1 MRPIYL
7 VRLLAFGLLAAVA
20 LGGCSRDK
28 DRWLNKKYHELTAR
42 FNPLYNGQVAYDQA
56 IKELSDAHNDD
67 FTQLILLDD
76 WSAAALNSPPYQKA
90 KRAVEK
96 ANKTIRG
103 HSMVFKGKQA
113 NPSVFDAYLLMG
125 RAQFLMG
132 LDAPASEAFSIVAR
146 LSADPNQ
153 QVEAQ
158 LERVELLA
166 RQGNAAL
173 AEPILYEVERK
184 GVPKK
189 WDYRVHRIK
198 ARMAISG
205 QDWLGAAQEASS
217 ASASAPR
224 ADLKARYAF
233 LAAQLFEKASEPER
247 ARRMYEA
254 CLKAQPRD
262 YAMLLEAQLR
272 RSLNGGGVNP
282 KKLFQELHELLR
294 EPKNA
299 DFADRIYFSLGELAQ
314 QWDEDDRAYGYY
326 QQSFAA
332 GRSERPMVLGLAYA
346 RHGALALERQAYAR
360 AQIDFDSAALVLP
373 ATFMGR
379 EGFQKK
385 AKSLKALVDA
395 LSLAELGDSLV
406 RLSRRSDADL
416 ERQFEAYAANL
427 KKADD
432 AEAER
437 QRRLVQLAEL
447 RSASAELDAAAP
459 AAGGAAGGG
468 WAVYAPALRAKGA
481 AAFRQKFGERPN
493 VDNWRLRSR
502 SSEWMQQAASGDK
515 ASKSGS
521 KDGTSDGDSDGTFGG
536 SADGKAG
543 ASDGASDGNSGMLD
557 PEGPESRYLASY
569 YLKRIPRKAREL
581 DSVKQSACVAWS
593 EVAAAYRDGMQDPPK
608 AVSAYRSALRGCPDH
623 PEAARWW
630 YALYRLHLGLKE
642 NLQADEAKKE
652 LLERFPDSE
661 AAEIL
666 RRGNVPRAAEAVPEA
681 SAAFYA
687 LRHAVSQRRWRDAL
701 RASEGVSWPESERA
715 AAALLRA
722 MALGGLDGRAAYADA
737 LRKVVADFPSSPQAA
752 AAQTYLAELSA
763 VPAQEPPVNAEN
775 LKLFVAAP
783 AAPHQMLLLIPTGFD
798 ANAIR
803 NTMARIHSVEF
814 ADKPLGLRPLPW
826 NDNFELIVVDGF
838 KSAAEALAYRDKI
851 RRNPDLSKT
860 LPMDR
865 CVFWP
870 ITVPNFS
877 HLYRTKDEAAYRT
890 FVQRNYGTL

>member
-7 VRLLAFGLLAAVA
+7 VRLLALGLLAAVA
-20 LGGCSRDK
+20 LGGCSRDR
-28 DRWLNKKYHELTAR
+28 DRWINKKYHLLTAR

-56 IKELSDAHNDD
+56 IKELSEAHKDD

-113 NPSVFDAYLLMG
+113 NPAVFDAYLLMG

-184 GVPKK
+184 GLPKK

-198 ARMAISG
+198 ARMAIAG

-217 ASASAPR
+217 ASALAPR

-314 QWDEDDRAYGYY
+314 QWDEEDRAYGYY

-346 RHGALALERQAYAR
+346 RHGAMALERQAYAR
-360 AQIDFDSAALVLP
+360 AQVDFDSAALVLP

-385 AKSLKALVDA
+385 AKSLKALVEA

-406 RLSRRSDADL
+406 RLSLRSDADL
-416 ERQFEAYAANL
+416 ERQFEVYIANL

-481 AAFRQKFGERPN
+481 ATFRQKFGERPN

-502 SSEWMQQAASGDK
+502 SSEWMQQTASANK
-515 ASKSGS
+515 ASKPDSSEGS
-521 KDGTSDGDSDGTFGG
+521 PDGSPDS
-536 SADGKAG
+536 SAEGK
-543 ASDGASDGNSGMLD
+543 SGMLES
-557 PEGPESRYLASY
+557 EGPESRYRVSY
-569 YLKRIPRKAREL
+569 YLDQIPRKAHEL

-593 EVAAAYRDGMQDPPK
+593 EVAAAYRDGMQEPSK
-608 AVSAYRSALRGCPDH
+608 AVAAYRSAVRGCPDH

-630 YALYRLHLGLKE
+630 YALYRLHLSLKE
-642 NLQADEAKKE
+642 NLQADETQKE

-661 AAEIL
+661 AAAIL
-666 RRGNVPRAAEAVPEA
+666 GRGNGPRAAEVIPVA
-681 SAAFYA
+681 SAAFLA
-687 LRHAVSQRRWRDAL
+687 LRDAVSQRRWRDAL
-701 RASEGVSWPESERA
+701 RAGEAISWPDSERA

-722 MALGGLDGRAAYADA
+722 MALGGLEGRAAYADA

-752 AAQTYLAELSA
+752 AAQTYLAELAA

-775 LKLFVAAP
+775 LKLFIAAP

-803 NTMARIHSVEF
+803 NTLARIHSVNF

-826 NDNFELIVVDGF
+826 NDNFELIIVDGF
-838 KSAAEALAYRDKI
+838 KSAAEALAYRDQI

-860 LPMDR
+860 LPMER
-865 CVFWP
+865 TAFWP

>member
-56 IKELSDAHNDD
+56 IKELSEAHKDD

-113 NPSVFDAYLLMG
+113 NPAVFDAYLLMG

-173 AEPILYEVERK
+173 AEPILFEVERK

-198 ARMAISG
+198 ARMAIAG

-233 LAAQLFEKASEPER
+233 LAAQLFEKASEPDR

-314 QWDEDDRAYGYY
+314 QWDEEDRAYGYY

-346 RHGALALERQAYAR
+346 RHGAMALERQAYAR
-360 AQIDFDSAALVLP
+360 AQVDFDSAALVLP
-373 ATFMGR
+373 ATYVGR

-395 LSLAELGDSLV
+395 LTLAELGDSLV
-406 RLSRRSDADL
+406 RLSLRSDADL
-416 ERQFEAYAANL
+416 ERQFEAYAASL
-427 KKADD
+427 KKADE

-437 QRRLVQLAEL
+437 KRRLAQLAEL

-502 SSEWMQQAASGDK
+502 SSEWMQQATSGDK

-521 KDGTSDGDSDGTFGG
+521 KDG
-536 SADGKAG
+536 SADGTSDD
-543 ASDGASDGNSGMLD
+543 ASDGASDSGMLES
-557 PEGPESRYLASY
+557 EGPESRYRASY
-569 YLKRIPRKAREL
+569 YLAQIPREAREL

-593 EVAAAYRDGMQDPPK
+593 DVAAAYRDGMQDPSK

-642 NLQADEAKKE
+642 SLQADEAKKV

-661 AAEIL
+661 AAAIL
-666 RRGNVPRAAEAVPEA
+666 RRGSAPRQAESVPAA
-681 SAAFYA
+681 SAAFLA
-687 LRHAVSQRRWRDAL
+687 LRDAVTQRRWRDAL
-701 RASEGVSWPESERA
+701 RASEGVTWPESERA

-722 MALGGLDGRAAYADA
+722 MALGGLEGRAAYADA

-803 NTMARIHSVEF
+803 NTLARIHSVDF

-826 NDNFELIVVDGF
+826 NDNFELIIVDGF
-838 KSAAEALAYRDKI
+838 KSAAEALAYRDQI
-851 RRNPDLSKT
+851 RRNPELSKA
-860 LPMDR
+860 LPMER
-865 CVFWP
+865 SAFWP

>member
-7 VRLLAFGLLAAVA
+7 VRLLALGMLAAVA
-20 LGGCSRDK
+20 LGGCSRDR
-28 DRWLNKKYHELTAR
+28 DRWLNKKYHLLTAR

-56 IKELSDAHNDD
+56 IKELSEAHNDD

-76 WSAAALNSPPYQKA
+76 WSSATLNSPPYQKA

-113 NPSVFDAYLLMG
+113 NPAVFDAYLLMG

-146 LSADPNQ
+146 LSEDPNQ

-184 GVPKK
+184 DLPRK

-217 ASASAPR
+217 ASALAPR

-314 QWDEDDRAYGYY
+314 QWDEEDKAYGYY

-346 RHGALALERQAYAR
+346 RHGAMALERQAYAR
-360 AQIDFDSAALVLP
+360 AQVDFDSAALVLP

-385 AKSLKALVDA
+385 AKSLKALVEA

-406 RLSRRSDADL
+406 RLSLRSDADL
-416 ERQFEAYAANL
+416 ERQFEVYIANL

-502 SSEWMQQAASGDK
+502 SSEWMQQTASANK
-515 ASKSGS
+515 ASKPGS
-521 KDGTSDGDSDGTFGG
+521 KDGSPDSSPDSSTE
-536 SADGKAG
+536 GKTG
-543 ASDGASDGNSGMLD
+543 K
-557 PEGPESRYLASY
+557 PEFDGPESRYRVSY
-569 YLKRIPRKAREL
+569 YLDQIPRKAHEL

-608 AVSAYRSALRGCPDH
+608 AVLAYRSALRGCPDH

-630 YALYRLHLGLKE
+630 YALYRLHLSLKE
-642 NLQADEAKKE
+642 NLQADETQKE

-661 AAEIL
+661 AAAIL
-666 RRGNVPRAAEAVPEA
+666 RRGNGPRAAEVIPVA
-681 SAAFYA
+681 SAAFLA
-687 LRHAVSQRRWRDAL
+687 LRDAVSQRRWRDAL
-701 RASEGVSWPESERA
+701 RVSEGVSWPESERP

-722 MALGGLDGRAAYADA
+722 MALGGLEGRAVYADA
-737 LRKVVADFPSSPQAA
+737 LRKVVADFPTSPQAA

-763 VPAQEPPVNAEN
+763 IPAQEPPVNAEN
-775 LKLFVAAP
+775 FKLFIAAP

-803 NTMARIHSVEF
+803 NTLARIHSVNF

-826 NDNFELIVVDGF
+826 NENFELIIVDGF
-838 KSAAEALAYRDKI
+838 KSAAEALAYRDQI

-860 LPMDR
+860 LPMER
-865 CVFWP
+865 TAFWP

>member
-56 IKELSDAHNDD
+56 IKELSEAHKDD
-67 FTQLILLDD
+67 FSQLILLDD

-113 NPSVFDAYLLMG
+113 NPAVFDAYLLMG

-146 LSADPNQ
+146 LSEDPNQ

-173 AEPILYEVERK
+173 AEPILFEVERK

-198 ARMAISG
+198 ARMAIAG

-217 ASASAPR
+217 ASALAPR

-254 CLKAQPRD
+254 CLKSQPRD

-314 QWDEDDRAYGYY
+314 QWDEEDRAYGYY

-346 RHGALALERQAYAR
+346 RHGAMALERQAYAR
-360 AQIDFDSAALVLP
+360 AQVDFDSAALVLP
-373 ATFMGR
+373 ATYMGR

-395 LSLAELGDSLV
+395 LTLAELGDSLV
-406 RLSRRSDADL
+406 RLSLRSDADL
-416 ERQFEAYAANL
+416 ERQFEVYIANL
-427 KKADD
+427 KKAED

-437 QRRLVQLAEL
+437 QRRLAQLAEL

-502 SSEWMQQAASGDK
+502 SSEWMQQTASADK
-515 ASKSGS
+515 ASKPGS
-521 KDGTSDGDSDGTFGG
+521 TDGSLDG
-536 SADGKAG
+536 SADGSPGTSDG
-543 ASDGASDGNSGMLD
+543 ASDGASDGKSGMLD
-557 PEGPESRYLASY
+557 PEGPESRYRTSY
-569 YLKRIPRKAREL
+569 YLAQIPRGAREL

-593 EVAAAYRDGMQDPPK
+593 DVAAAYRDGMQDPSK

-630 YALYRLHLGLKE
+630 YALFRLHLGLKE
-642 NLQADEAKKE
+642 NLQADEAKKV

-661 AAEIL
+661 AAAIL
-666 RRGNVPRAAEAVPEA
+666 RRGNAPREVESVSAA
-681 SAAFYA
+681 SAAFLA
-687 LRHAVSQRRWRDAL
+687 LRDAVTQRRWRDAL

-715 AAALLRA
+715 PASLLRA
-722 MALGGLDGRAAYADA
+722 MALGGLEGRAAYADA

-752 AAQTYLAELSA
+752 AAQTYLAELAA
-763 VPAQEPPVNAEN
+763 VPAQEPTVNAEN

-783 AAPHQMLLLIPTGFD
+783 SAPHQMLLLIPTGFE

-803 NTMARIHSVEF
+803 NTLARIHSVDF
-814 ADKPLGLRPLPW
+814 ADKPLGLRTLPW
-826 NDNFELIVVDGF
+826 NDNFELIIVDGF
-838 KSAAEALAYRDKI
+838 KSAAEALAYRDQI
-851 RRNPDLSKT
+851 RRNPELSKAI
-860 LPMDR
+860 PMER
-865 CVFWP
+865 SAFWP

>member
-7 VRLLAFGLLAAVA
+7 VRLLAFGMLAAVA

-56 IKELSDAHNDD
+56 IKELSEAHKDD
-67 FTQLILLDD
+67 FSQLILLDD

-113 NPSVFDAYLLMG
+113 NPAVFDAYLLMG

-146 LSADPNQ
+146 LSEDPNQ

-173 AEPILYEVERK
+173 AEPILFEVERK

-198 ARMAISG
+198 ARMAIAG

-217 ASASAPR
+217 ASALAPR

-314 QWDEDDRAYGYY
+314 QWDEEDRAYGYY

-346 RHGALALERQAYAR
+346 RHGAMALERQAYAR
-360 AQIDFDSAALVLP
+360 AQVDFDSAALVLP
-373 ATFMGR
+373 ATYMGR

-395 LSLAELGDSLV
+395 LTLAELGDSLV
-406 RLSRRSDADL
+406 RLSLRSDADL
-416 ERQFEAYAANL
+416 ERQFEVYIANL
-427 KKADD
+427 KKAED

-437 QRRLVQLAEL
+437 QRRLAQLAEL

-502 SSEWMQQAASGDK
+502 SSEWMQQTASADK
-515 ASKSGS
+515 PSNPGS
-521 KDGTSDGDSDGTFGG
+521 TDGSLDG
-536 SADGKAG
+536 SADGSPGTSDG
-543 ASDGASDGNSGMLD
+543 ASDGASDGKSGMLD
-557 PEGPESRYLASY
+557 PEGPESRYRTSY
-569 YLKRIPRKAREL
+569 YLAQIPREAREL

-593 EVAAAYRDGMQDPPK
+593 DVAAAYRDGMQDPSK

-630 YALYRLHLGLKE
+630 YALFRLHLGLKE
-642 NLQADEAKKE
+642 NLQADEAKKV

-661 AAEIL
+661 AAAIL
-666 RRGNVPRAAEAVPEA
+666 RRGNAPREVESVPAA
-681 SAAFYA
+681 SAAFLA
-687 LRHAVSQRRWRDAL
+687 LRDAVTQRRWRDAL

-715 AAALLRA
+715 PASLLRA
-722 MALGGLDGRAAYADA
+722 MALGGLEGRAAYADA
-737 LRKVVADFPSSPQAA
+737 LRKVVADFPPSPQAA
-752 AAQTYLAELSA
+752 AAQTYLAELAA
-763 VPAQEPPVNAEN
+763 VPAQEPTVNAEN

-783 AAPHQMLLLIPTGFD
+783 SAPHQLLLLIPTGFD

-803 NTMARIHSVEF
+803 NTLARIHSVDF
-814 ADKPLGLRPLPW
+814 ADKPLGLRTLPW
-826 NDNFELIVVDGF
+826 NDNFELIIVDGF
-838 KSAAEALAYRDKI
+838 KSAAEALAYRDQI
-851 RRNPDLSKT
+851 RRNPELSKAI
-860 LPMDR
+860 PMER
-865 CVFWP
+865 SAFWP

>member
-7 VRLLAFGLLAAVA
+7 VRLLALGLLAAVA

-113 NPSVFDAYLLMG
+113 NPVVFDAYLLMG

-198 ARMAISG
+198 ARMAIAG

-217 ASASAPR
+217 ASALAPR
-224 ADLKARYAF
+224 ADLEARYAF

-326 QQSFAA
+326 EQSFAA

-360 AQIDFDSAALVLP
+360 AQVDFDSAALVLP
-373 ATFMGR
+373 VTFMGR

-385 AKSLKALVDA
+385 AKSLKTLVDA

-406 RLSRRSDADL
+406 RLSLRSDADL
-416 ERQFEAYAANL
+416 ELQFEAYAANL

-521 KDGTSDGDSDGTFGG
+521 KVG
-536 SADGKAG
+536 SADGS
-543 ASDGASDGNSGMLD
+543 SDGKASTSES
-557 PEGPESRYLASY
+557 EGPESRYRASY
-569 YLKRIPRKAREL
+569 YLAQIPRKAREL

-642 NLQADEAKKE
+642 NPQADEAKKK
-652 LLERFPDSE
+652 LMERFPDSE

-666 RRGNVPRAAEAVPEA
+666 RRGNGPRAAEAVPEA
-681 SAAFYA
+681 SAAFYV
-687 LRHAVSQRRWRDAL
+687 LRDAVSQRRWRDAL

-715 AAALLRA
+715 AAALLCA
-722 MALGGLDGRAAYADA
+722 MARGGLDGRAAYADA
-737 LRKVVADFPSSPQAA
+737 LRKVVANFPSSPQAA

-763 VPAQEPPVNAEN
+763 IPAQEPPVNAEN

-803 NTMARIHSVEF
+803 NTLARIHSRDF

-838 KSAAEALAYRDKI
+838 KSAAEALAYRDQI
-851 RRNPDLSKT
+851 RRNPELSKA
-860 LPMDR
+860 LPMER
-865 CVFWP
+865 STFWP

-890 FVQRNYGTL
+890 FVKRNYGTL

>member
-56 IKELSDAHNDD
+56 IKELSEAHKDD
-67 FTQLILLDD
+67 FSQLILLDD

-113 NPSVFDAYLLMG
+113 NPAVFDAYLLMG

-146 LSADPNQ
+146 LSEDPNQ

-173 AEPILYEVERK
+173 AEPILFEVERK

-198 ARMAISG
+198 ARMAIAG

-217 ASASAPR
+217 ASATAPR

-254 CLKAQPRD
+254 CLKSQPRD

-314 QWDEDDRAYGYY
+314 QWDEEDRAYGYY

-346 RHGALALERQAYAR
+346 RHGAMALERQAYAR
-360 AQIDFDSAALVLP
+360 AQVDFDSAALVLP
-373 ATFMGR
+373 ATYMGR

-395 LSLAELGDSLV
+395 LTLAELGDSLV
-406 RLSRRSDADL
+406 RLSLRSDADL
-416 ERQFEAYAANL
+416 ERQFEVYIANL
-427 KKADD
+427 KKAED

-437 QRRLVQLAEL
+437 QRRLAQLAEL

-502 SSEWMQQAASGDK
+502 SSEWMQQTASADK
-515 ASKSGS
+515 PSKPGS
-521 KDGTSDGDSDGTFGG
+521 TDGSPDSSTDS
-536 SADGKAG
+536 SADGK
-543 ASDGASDGNSGMLD
+543 SGMLD
-557 PEGPESRYLASY
+557 PEGPESRYRTSY
-569 YLKRIPRKAREL
+569 YLAQIPREAREL

-593 EVAAAYRDGMQDPPK
+593 DVAAAYRDGMQDPSK

-630 YALYRLHLGLKE
+630 YALFRLHLGLKE
-642 NLQADEAKKE
+642 NLQADEAKKV

-661 AAEIL
+661 AAAIL
-666 RRGNVPRAAEAVPEA
+666 RRGNAPREVESVSAA
-681 SAAFYA
+681 SAAFLA
-687 LRHAVSQRRWRDAL
+687 LRDAVTQRRWRDAL

-715 AAALLRA
+715 PASLLRA
-722 MALGGLDGRAAYADA
+722 MALGGLEGRAAYADA

-752 AAQTYLAELSA
+752 AAQTYLAELAA
-763 VPAQEPPVNAEN
+763 VPAQEPTVNAEN

-783 AAPHQMLLLIPTGFD
+783 AAPHQLLLLIPTGFD

-803 NTMARIHSVEF
+803 NTLARIHSVDF
-814 ADKPLGLRPLPW
+814 ADKPLGLRTLPW
-826 NDNFELIVVDGF
+826 NDNFELIIVDGF
-838 KSAAEALAYRDKI
+838 KSAAEALAYRDQI
-851 RRNPDLSKT
+851 RRNPELSKAI
-860 LPMDR
+860 PMER
-865 CVFWP
+865 SAFWP

>member
-7 VRLLAFGLLAAVA
+7 VRLLALGLLAAVA
-20 LGGCSRDK
+20 LGGCSRDR
-28 DRWLNKKYHELTAR
+28 DRWLNKKYHLLTAR

-56 IKELSDAHNDD
+56 IKELSEAHKDD

-76 WSAAALNSPPYQKA
+76 WSVAALNSPPYQKA

-113 NPSVFDAYLLMG
+113 NPAVFDAYLLMG

-184 GVPKK
+184 GLPKK

-198 ARMAISG
+198 ARMAIAG

-217 ASASAPR
+217 ASALAPR

-254 CLKAQPRD
+254 CLKSQPRD

-314 QWDEDDRAYGYY
+314 QWDEEDRAYGYY

-346 RHGALALERQAYAR
+346 RHGAMALERQAYAR
-360 AQIDFDSAALVLP
+360 AQVDFDSAALVLP

-385 AKSLKALVDA
+385 AKSLKALVEA

-406 RLSRRSDADL
+406 RLSLRSDADL
-416 ERQFEAYAANL
+416 ERQFEVYIANL

-437 QRRLVQLAEL
+437 QRRLAQLAEL

-481 AAFRQKFGERPN
+481 ATFRQKFGERPN

-502 SSEWMQQAASGDK
+502 SSEWMQQTASANK
-515 ASKSGS
+515 ASKPDSSEGS
-521 KDGTSDGDSDGTFGG
+521 PDGSPDS
-536 SADGKAG
+536 SAEGK
-543 ASDGASDGNSGMLD
+543 SGMLES
-557 PEGPESRYLASY
+557 EGPESRYRVSY
-569 YLKRIPRKAREL
+569 YLDQIPRKAHEL

-593 EVAAAYRDGMQDPPK
+593 EVAAAYRDGMQEPSK
-608 AVSAYRSALRGCPDH
+608 AVAAYRSAVRGCPDH

-630 YALYRLHLGLKE
+630 YALYRLHLSLKE
-642 NLQADEAKKE
+642 NLQADETQKE

-661 AAEIL
+661 AAAIL
-666 RRGNVPRAAEAVPEA
+666 GRGNGPRAAEVIPVA
-681 SAAFYA
+681 SAAFLA
-687 LRHAVSQRRWRDAL
+687 LRDAVSQRRWRDAL
-701 RASEGVSWPESERA
+701 RAGEAISWPDSERA

-722 MALGGLDGRAAYADA
+722 MALGGLEGRAAYADA

-752 AAQTYLAELSA
+752 AAQTYLAELAA

-775 LKLFVAAP
+775 LKLFIAAP

-803 NTMARIHSVEF
+803 NTLARIHSVNF

-826 NDNFELIVVDGF
+826 NDNFELIIVDGF
-838 KSAAEALAYRDKI
+838 KSAAEALAYRDQI

-860 LPMDR
+860 LPMER
-865 CVFWP
+865 TAFWP

>member
-1 MRPIYL
+1 
-7 VRLLAFGLLAAVA
+7 
-20 LGGCSRDK
+20 
-28 DRWLNKKYHELTAR
+28 
-42 FNPLYNGQVAYDQA
+42 
-56 IKELSDAHNDD
+56 
-67 FTQLILLDD
+67 
-76 WSAAALNSPPYQKA
+76 
-90 KRAVEK
+90 
-96 ANKTIRG
+96 
-103 HSMVFKGKQA
+103 
-113 NPSVFDAYLLMG
+113 
-125 RAQFLMG
+125 
-132 LDAPASEAFSIVAR
+132 
-146 LSADPNQ
+146 
-153 QVEAQ
+153 
-158 LERVELLA
+158 
-166 RQGNAAL
+166 
-173 AEPILYEVERK
+173 
-184 GVPKK
+184 
-189 WDYRVHRIK
+189 
-198 ARMAISG
+198 MAIAG

-217 ASASAPR
+217 ASATAPR

-254 CLKAQPRD
+254 CLKSQPRD

-314 QWDEDDRAYGYY
+314 QWDEEDRAYGYY

-346 RHGALALERQAYAR
+346 RHGAMALERQAYAR
-360 AQIDFDSAALVLP
+360 AQVDFDSAALVLP
-373 ATFMGR
+373 ATYMGR

-395 LSLAELGDSLV
+395 LTLAELGDSLV
-406 RLSRRSDADL
+406 RLSLRSDADL
-416 ERQFEAYAANL
+416 ERQFEVYIANL
-427 KKADD
+427 KKAED

-437 QRRLVQLAEL
+437 QRRLAQLAEL

-502 SSEWMQQAASGDK
+502 SSEWMQQTASADK
-515 ASKSGS
+515 PSKPGS
-521 KDGTSDGDSDGTFGG
+521 TDGSLDG
-536 SADGKAG
+536 SADGSPGTSDG
-543 ASDGASDGNSGMLD
+543 ASDGASDGKSGMLD
-557 PEGPESRYLASY
+557 PEGPESRYRTSY
-569 YLKRIPRKAREL
+569 YLAQIPREAREL

-593 EVAAAYRDGMQDPPK
+593 DVAAAYRDGMQDPSK

-630 YALYRLHLGLKE
+630 YALFRLHLGLKE
-642 NLQADEAKKE
+642 NLQADEAKKV

-661 AAEIL
+661 AAAIL
-666 RRGNVPRAAEAVPEA
+666 RRGNAPREVESVSAA
-681 SAAFYA
+681 SAAFLA
-687 LRHAVSQRRWRDAL
+687 LRDAVTQRRWRDAL

-715 AAALLRA
+715 PASLLRA
-722 MALGGLDGRAAYADA
+722 MALGGLEGRAAYADA

-752 AAQTYLAELSA
+752 AAQTYMAELAA
-763 VPAQEPPVNAEN
+763 VPAQEPTVNAEN

-803 NTMARIHSVEF
+803 NTLARIHSVDF
-814 ADKPLGLRPLPW
+814 ADKPLGLRTLPW
-826 NDNFELIVVDGF
+826 NDNFELIIVDGF
-838 KSAAEALAYRDKI
+838 KSAAEALAYRDQI
-851 RRNPDLSKT
+851 RRNPELSKAI
-860 LPMDR
+860 PMER
-865 CVFWP
+865 SAFWP

>member
-7 VRLLAFGLLAAVA
+7 VRLLALGLLAAVA
-20 LGGCSRDK
+20 LGGCSRDR
-28 DRWLNKKYHELTAR
+28 DRWLNKKYHLLTAR

-56 IKELSDAHNDD
+56 IKELSEAHKDD

-76 WSAAALNSPPYQKA
+76 WSVAALNSPPYQKA

-113 NPSVFDAYLLMG
+113 NPAVFDAYLLMG

-184 GVPKK
+184 GLPKK

-198 ARMAISG
+198 ARMAIAG

-217 ASASAPR
+217 ASALAPR

-254 CLKAQPRD
+254 CLKSQPRD

-314 QWDEDDRAYGYY
+314 QWDEEDRAYGYY

-346 RHGALALERQAYAR
+346 RHGAMALERQAYAR
-360 AQIDFDSAALVLP
+360 AQVDFDSAALVLP
-373 ATFMGR
+373 ATYMGR

-385 AKSLKALVDA
+385 AKSLKALVEA

-406 RLSRRSDADL
+406 RLSLRSDADL
-416 ERQFEAYAANL
+416 ERQFEVYIANL

-481 AAFRQKFGERPN
+481 ATFRQKFGERPN

-502 SSEWMQQAASGDK
+502 SSEWMQQTASANK
-515 ASKSGS
+515 ASKPDSSEGS
-521 KDGTSDGDSDGTFGG
+521 PDGSPDSSAEGKSD
-536 SADGKAG
+536 
-543 ASDGASDGNSGMLD
+543 MLES
-557 PEGPESRYLASY
+557 EGPESRYRVSY
-569 YLKRIPRKAREL
+569 YLDQIPRKAHEL

-593 EVAAAYRDGMQDPPK
+593 EVAAAYRDGMQEPSK
-608 AVSAYRSALRGCPDH
+608 AVAAYRSAVRGCPDH

-630 YALYRLHLGLKE
+630 YALYRLHLSLKE
-642 NLQADEAKKE
+642 NLQADETQKE

-661 AAEIL
+661 AAAIL
-666 RRGNVPRAAEAVPEA
+666 GRGNGPRAAEVIPVA
-681 SAAFYA
+681 SAAFLA
-687 LRHAVSQRRWRDAL
+687 LRDAVSQRRWRDAL
-701 RASEGVSWPESERA
+701 RAGEAISWPDSERA

-722 MALGGLDGRAAYADA
+722 MALGGLEGRAAYADA

-752 AAQTYLAELSA
+752 AAQTYLAELAA

-803 NTMARIHSVEF
+803 NTLARIHSVNF

-826 NDNFELIVVDGF
+826 NDNFELIIVDGF
-838 KSAAEALAYRDKI
+838 KSAAEALAYRDQI

-860 LPMDR
+860 LPMER
-865 CVFWP
+865 TAFWP

>member
-56 IKELSDAHNDD
+56 IKELSEAHKDD
-67 FTQLILLDD
+67 FSQLILLDD

-113 NPSVFDAYLLMG
+113 NPAVFDAYLLMG

-146 LSADPNQ
+146 LSEDPNQ

-173 AEPILYEVERK
+173 AEPILFEVERK

-198 ARMAISG
+198 ARMAIAG

-217 ASASAPR
+217 ASALAPR

-254 CLKAQPRD
+254 CLKSQPRD

-314 QWDEDDRAYGYY
+314 QWDEEDRAYGYY

-346 RHGALALERQAYAR
+346 RHGAMALERQAYAR
-360 AQIDFDSAALVLP
+360 AQVDFDSAALVLP
-373 ATFMGR
+373 ATYMGR

-395 LSLAELGDSLV
+395 LTLAELGDSLV
-406 RLSRRSDADL
+406 RLSLRSDADL
-416 ERQFEAYAANL
+416 ERQFEVYIANL
-427 KKADD
+427 KKAED

-437 QRRLVQLAEL
+437 QRRLAQLAEL

-502 SSEWMQQAASGDK
+502 SSEWMQQTASADK
-515 ASKSGS
+515 ASKPGS
-521 KDGTSDGDSDGTFGG
+521 TDGSPDSSTDSSTDS
-536 SADGKAG
+536 SADGK
-543 ASDGASDGNSGMLD
+543 SGMLD
-557 PEGPESRYLASY
+557 PEGPESRYRTSY
-569 YLKRIPRKAREL
+569 YLAQIPRGAREL

-593 EVAAAYRDGMQDPPK
+593 DVAAAYRDGMQDPSK

-630 YALYRLHLGLKE
+630 YALFRLHLGLKE
-642 NLQADEAKKE
+642 NLQADEAKKV

-661 AAEIL
+661 AAAIL
-666 RRGNVPRAAEAVPEA
+666 RRGNAPREVESVSAA
-681 SAAFYA
+681 SAAFLA
-687 LRHAVSQRRWRDAL
+687 LRDAVTQRRWRDAL

-715 AAALLRA
+715 PASLLRA
-722 MALGGLDGRAAYADA
+722 MALGGLEGRAAYADA

-752 AAQTYLAELSA
+752 AAQTYLAELAA
-763 VPAQEPPVNAEN
+763 VPAQEPTVNAEN

-803 NTMARIHSVEF
+803 NTLARIHSVDF
-814 ADKPLGLRPLPW
+814 ADKPLGLRTLPW
-826 NDNFELIVVDGF
+826 NDNFELIIVDGF
-838 KSAAEALAYRDKI
+838 KSAAEALAYRDQI
-851 RRNPDLSKT
+851 RRNPELSKAI
-860 LPMDR
+860 PMER
-865 CVFWP
+865 SAFWP

>member
-7 VRLLAFGLLAAVA
+7 VRLLALGMLAAVA
-20 LGGCSRDK
+20 LGGCSRDR
-28 DRWLNKKYHELTAR
+28 DRWLNKKYHLLTAR

-56 IKELSDAHNDD
+56 IKELSEAHNDD

-76 WSAAALNSPPYQKA
+76 WSSATLNSPPYQKA

-113 NPSVFDAYLLMG
+113 NPAVFDAYLLMG

-146 LSADPNQ
+146 LSEDPNQ

-184 GVPKK
+184 ALPKK

-217 ASASAPR
+217 ASALAPR
-224 ADLKARYAF
+224 TDLKARYAF

-314 QWDEDDRAYGYY
+314 QWDEEDKAYGYY

-346 RHGALALERQAYAR
+346 RHGAMALERQAYAR
-360 AQIDFDSAALVLP
+360 AQVDFDSAALVLP

-385 AKSLKALVDA
+385 AKSLKALVEA

-406 RLSRRSDADL
+406 RLSLRSDADL
-416 ERQFEAYAANL
+416 ERQFEVYIANL

-502 SSEWMQQAASGDK
+502 SSEWMQQTASANK
-515 ASKSGS
+515 VFKPGS
-521 KDGTSDGDSDGTFGG
+521 KDGSPDSSPDS
-536 SADGKAG
+536 SAEGKTG
-543 ASDGASDGNSGMLD
+543 K
-557 PEGPESRYLASY
+557 PEFDGPESRYRVSY
-569 YLKRIPRKAREL
+569 YLDQIPRKAHEL

-608 AVSAYRSALRGCPDH
+608 AVLAYRSALRGCPDH

-630 YALYRLHLGLKE
+630 YALYRLHLSLKE
-642 NLQADEAKKE
+642 NLQADETQKE

-661 AAEIL
+661 AAAIL
-666 RRGNVPRAAEAVPEA
+666 RRGNGPRAAEVIPVA
-681 SAAFYA
+681 SAAFLA
-687 LRHAVSQRRWRDAL
+687 LRDAVSQRRWRDAL
-701 RASEGVSWPESERA
+701 RVSEGVSWPESERP

-722 MALGGLDGRAAYADA
+722 MALGGLEGRAVYADA
-737 LRKVVADFPSSPQAA
+737 LRKVVADFPTSPQAA

-763 VPAQEPPVNAEN
+763 IPAQEPPVNAEN
-775 LKLFVAAP
+775 FKLFIAAP

-803 NTMARIHSVEF
+803 NTLARIHSVNF

-826 NDNFELIVVDGF
+826 NENFELIIVDGF
-838 KSAAEALAYRDKI
+838 KSAAEALAYRDQI

-860 LPMDR
+860 LPMER
-865 CVFWP
+865 TAFWP

>member
-56 IKELSDAHNDD
+56 IKELSEAHKDD
-67 FTQLILLDD
+67 FSQLILLDD

-113 NPSVFDAYLLMG
+113 NPAVFDAYLLMG

-146 LSADPNQ
+146 LSEDPNQ

-173 AEPILYEVERK
+173 AEPILFEVERK

-198 ARMAISG
+198 ARMAIAG

-217 ASASAPR
+217 ASATAPR

-233 LAAQLFEKASEPER
+233 LAAQLFEKASEPEQ

-254 CLKAQPRD
+254 CLKSQPRD

-314 QWDEDDRAYGYY
+314 QWDEEDRAYGYY

-346 RHGALALERQAYAR
+346 RHGAMALERQAYAR
-360 AQIDFDSAALVLP
+360 AQVDFDSAALVLP
-373 ATFMGR
+373 ATYMGR

-395 LSLAELGDSLV
+395 LTLAELGDSLV
-406 RLSRRSDADL
+406 RLSLRSDADL
-416 ERQFEAYAANL
+416 ERQFEVYIANL
-427 KKADD
+427 KKAED

-481 AAFRQKFGERPN
+481 ATFRQKFGERPN

-502 SSEWMQQAASGDK
+502 SSEWMQQTASANK
-515 ASKSGS
+515 ASKPDSSEGS
-521 KDGTSDGDSDGTFGG
+521 PDGSPDS
-536 SADGKAG
+536 SAEGK
-543 ASDGASDGNSGMLD
+543 SGMLES
-557 PEGPESRYLASY
+557 EGPESRYRVSY
-569 YLKRIPRKAREL
+569 YLDQIPRKAHEL

-593 EVAAAYRDGMQDPPK
+593 EVAAAYRDGMQEPSK
-608 AVSAYRSALRGCPDH
+608 AVAAYRSAVRGCPDH

-630 YALYRLHLGLKE
+630 YALYRLHLSLKE
-642 NLQADEAKKE
+642 NLQADETQKE

-661 AAEIL
+661 AAAIL
-666 RRGNVPRAAEAVPEA
+666 GRGNGPRAAEVIPVA
-681 SAAFYA
+681 SAAFLA
-687 LRHAVSQRRWRDAL
+687 LRDAVSQRRWRDAL
-701 RASEGVSWPESERA
+701 RAGEAISWPDSERA

-722 MALGGLDGRAAYADA
+722 MALGGLEGRAAYADA

-752 AAQTYLAELSA
+752 AAQTYLAELAA

-775 LKLFVAAP
+775 LKLFIAAP

-803 NTMARIHSVEF
+803 NTLARIHSVNF

-826 NDNFELIVVDGF
+826 NDNFELIIVDGF
-838 KSAAEALAYRDKI
+838 KSAAEALAYRDQI

-860 LPMDR
+860 LPMER
-865 CVFWP
+865 TAFWP

>member
-56 IKELSDAHNDD
+56 IKELSEAHKDD
-67 FTQLILLDD
+67 FSQLILLDD

-113 NPSVFDAYLLMG
+113 NPAVFDAYLLMG

-146 LSADPNQ
+146 LSEDPNQ

-173 AEPILYEVERK
+173 AEPILFEVERK

-198 ARMAISG
+198 ARMAIAG

-217 ASASAPR
+217 ASATAPR

-254 CLKAQPRD
+254 CLKSQPRD

-314 QWDEDDRAYGYY
+314 QWDEEDRAYGYY

-346 RHGALALERQAYAR
+346 RHGAMALERQAYAR
-360 AQIDFDSAALVLP
+360 AQVDFDSAALVLP
-373 ATFMGR
+373 ATYMGR

-395 LSLAELGDSLV
+395 LTLAELGDSLV
-406 RLSRRSDADL
+406 RLSLRSDADL
-416 ERQFEAYAANL
+416 ERQFEVYIANL
-427 KKADD
+427 KKAED

-437 QRRLVQLAEL
+437 QRRLAQLAEL

-502 SSEWMQQAASGDK
+502 SSEWMQQTASADK
-515 ASKSGS
+515 PSKPGS
-521 KDGTSDGDSDGTFGG
+521 TDGSPDSSTDSSTDS
-536 SADGKAG
+536 SADGK
-543 ASDGASDGNSGMLD
+543 SGMLD
-557 PEGPESRYLASY
+557 PEGPESRYRTSY
-569 YLKRIPRKAREL
+569 YLAQIPREAREL

-593 EVAAAYRDGMQDPPK
+593 DVAAAYRDGMQDPSK

-630 YALYRLHLGLKE
+630 YALFRLHLGLKE
-642 NLQADEAKKE
+642 NLQADEAKKV

-661 AAEIL
+661 AAAIL
-666 RRGNVPRAAEAVPEA
+666 RRGNAPREVESVSAA
-681 SAAFYA
+681 SAAFLA
-687 LRHAVSQRRWRDAL
+687 LRDAVTQRRWRDAL

-715 AAALLRA
+715 PASLLRA
-722 MALGGLDGRAAYADA
+722 MALGGLEGRAAYADA

-752 AAQTYLAELSA
+752 AAQTYLAELAA
-763 VPAQEPPVNAEN
+763 VPAQEPTVNAEN

-783 AAPHQMLLLIPTGFD
+783 SAPHQLLLLIPTGFD

-803 NTMARIHSVEF
+803 NTLARIHSVDF
-814 ADKPLGLRPLPW
+814 ADKPLGLRTLPW
-826 NDNFELIVVDGF
+826 NDNFELIIVDGF
-838 KSAAEALAYRDKI
+838 KSAAEALAYRDQI
-851 RRNPDLSKT
+851 RRNPELSKAI
-860 LPMDR
+860 PMER
-865 CVFWP
+865 SAFWP

>member
-7 VRLLAFGLLAAVA
+7 VRLLALGLLAAVA
-20 LGGCSRDK
+20 LGGCSRDR
-28 DRWLNKKYHELTAR
+28 DRWINKKYHLLTAR

-56 IKELSDAHNDD
+56 IKELSEAHKDD

-76 WSAAALNSPPYQKA
+76 WSVAALNSPPYQKA

-113 NPSVFDAYLLMG
+113 NPAVFDAYLLMG

-184 GVPKK
+184 GLPKK

-198 ARMAISG
+198 ARMAIAG

-217 ASASAPR
+217 ASALAPR

-314 QWDEDDRAYGYY
+314 QWDEEDRAYGYY

-346 RHGALALERQAYAR
+346 RHGAMALERQAYAR
-360 AQIDFDSAALVLP
+360 AQVDFDSAALVLP

-385 AKSLKALVDA
+385 AKSLKALVEA

-406 RLSRRSDADL
+406 RPSLRSDADL
-416 ERQFEAYAANL
+416 ERQFEVYIANL

-481 AAFRQKFGERPN
+481 ATFRQKFGERPN

-502 SSEWMQQAASGDK
+502 SSEWMQQTASANK
-515 ASKSGS
+515 ASKPDSSEGS
-521 KDGTSDGDSDGTFGG
+521 PDGLPDS
-536 SADGKAG
+536 SAEGK
-543 ASDGASDGNSGMLD
+543 SGMLES
-557 PEGPESRYLASY
+557 EGPESRYRVSY
-569 YLKRIPRKAREL
+569 YLDQIPRKAHEL

-593 EVAAAYRDGMQDPPK
+593 EVAAAYRDGMQEPSK
-608 AVSAYRSALRGCPDH
+608 AVAAYRSAVRGCPDH

-630 YALYRLHLGLKE
+630 YALYRLHLSLKE
-642 NLQADEAKKE
+642 NLQADETQKE

-661 AAEIL
+661 AAAIL
-666 RRGNVPRAAEAVPEA
+666 GRGNGPRAAEVIPVA
-681 SAAFYA
+681 SAAFLA
-687 LRHAVSQRRWRDAL
+687 LRDAVSQRRWRDAL
-701 RASEGVSWPESERA
+701 RAGEAISWPDSERA

-722 MALGGLDGRAAYADA
+722 MALGGLEGRAAYADA

-752 AAQTYLAELSA
+752 AAQTYLAELAA

-775 LKLFVAAP
+775 LKLFIAAP

-803 NTMARIHSVEF
+803 NTLARIHSVNF

-826 NDNFELIVVDGF
+826 NDNFELIIVDGF
-838 KSAAEALAYRDKI
+838 KSAAEALAYRDQI

-860 LPMDR
+860 LPMER
-865 CVFWP
+865 TAFWP

>member
-56 IKELSDAHNDD
+56 IKELSEAHKDD
-67 FTQLILLDD
+67 FSQLILLDD
-76 WSAAALNSPPYQKA
+76 WSAAALNSPPYLKA

-113 NPSVFDAYLLMG
+113 NPAVFDAYLLMG

-146 LSADPNQ
+146 LSEDPNQ

-173 AEPILYEVERK
+173 AEPILFEVERK

-198 ARMAISG
+198 ARMAIAG

-217 ASASAPR
+217 ASALAPR

-254 CLKAQPRD
+254 CLKSQPRD

-314 QWDEDDRAYGYY
+314 QWDEEDRAYGYY

-346 RHGALALERQAYAR
+346 RHGAMALERQAYAR
-360 AQIDFDSAALVLP
+360 AQVDFDSAALVLP
-373 ATFMGR
+373 ATYMGR

-395 LSLAELGDSLV
+395 LTLAELGDSLV
-406 RLSRRSDADL
+406 RLSLRSDADL
-416 ERQFEAYAANL
+416 ERQFEVYIANL
-427 KKADD
+427 KKAED

-437 QRRLVQLAEL
+437 QRRLAQLAEL

-502 SSEWMQQAASGDK
+502 SSEWMQQTASADK
-515 ASKSGS
+515 PSKPGS
-521 KDGTSDGDSDGTFGG
+521 TDGSPDSSTDSSTDS
-536 SADGKAG
+536 SADGK
-543 ASDGASDGNSGMLD
+543 SGMLD
-557 PEGPESRYLASY
+557 PKGPESRYRTSY
-569 YLKRIPRKAREL
+569 YLAQIPRGAREL

-593 EVAAAYRDGMQDPPK
+593 DVAAAYRDGMQDPSK

-642 NLQADEAKKE
+642 NLQADEAKKV
-652 LLERFPDSE
+652 LLERYPDSE
-661 AAEIL
+661 AAAIL
-666 RRGNVPRAAEAVPEA
+666 RRGNAPREVESVPAA
-681 SAAFYA
+681 SAAFLA
-687 LRHAVSQRRWRDAL
+687 LRDAVTQRRWRDAL

-715 AAALLRA
+715 PASLLRA
-722 MALGGLDGRAAYADA
+722 MALGGLEGRAAYADA

-783 AAPHQMLLLIPTGFD
+783 AAPHQLLLLIPTGFD

-803 NTMARIHSVEF
+803 NTLARIHSVDF
-814 ADKPLGLRPLPW
+814 ADKPLGLRTLPW
-826 NDNFELIVVDGF
+826 NDNFELIIVDGF
-838 KSAAEALAYRDKI
+838 KSAAEALAYRDQI
-851 RRNPDLSKT
+851 RRNPELSKAI
-860 LPMDR
+860 PMER
-865 CVFWP
+865 SAFWP

>member
-56 IKELSDAHNDD
+56 IKELSEAHKDD
-67 FTQLILLDD
+67 FSQLILLDD

-113 NPSVFDAYLLMG
+113 NPAVFDAYLLMG

-146 LSADPNQ
+146 LSEDPNQ

-173 AEPILYEVERK
+173 AEPILFEVERK

-198 ARMAISG
+198 ARMAIAG

-217 ASASAPR
+217 ASALAPR

-254 CLKAQPRD
+254 CLKSQPRD

-314 QWDEDDRAYGYY
+314 QWDEEDRAYGYY

-346 RHGALALERQAYAR
+346 RHGAMALERQAYAR
-360 AQIDFDSAALVLP
+360 AQVDFDSAALVLP
-373 ATFMGR
+373 ATYMGR

-395 LSLAELGDSLV
+395 LTLAELGDSLV
-406 RLSRRSDADL
+406 RLSLRSDADL
-416 ERQFEAYAANL
+416 ERQFEVYIANL
-427 KKADD
+427 KKAED

-437 QRRLVQLAEL
+437 QRRLAQLAEL

-502 SSEWMQQAASGDK
+502 SSEWMQQTASADK
-515 ASKSGS
+515 PSKPGS
-521 KDGTSDGDSDGTFGG
+521 TDGSLDG
-536 SADGKAG
+536 SADGSPGTSDG
-543 ASDGASDGNSGMLD
+543 ASDGASDGKSGMLD
-557 PEGPESRYLASY
+557 PEGPESRYRTSY
-569 YLKRIPRKAREL
+569 YLAQIPREAREL

-593 EVAAAYRDGMQDPPK
+593 DVAAAYRDGMQDPSK

-630 YALYRLHLGLKE
+630 YALFRLHLGLKE
-642 NLQADEAKKE
+642 NLQADEAKKV

-661 AAEIL
+661 AAAIL
-666 RRGNVPRAAEAVPEA
+666 RRGNAPREVESVSAA
-681 SAAFYA
+681 SAAFLA
-687 LRHAVSQRRWRDAL
+687 LRDAVTQRRWRDAL

-715 AAALLRA
+715 PASLLRA
-722 MALGGLDGRAAYADA
+722 MALGGLEGRAA
-737 LRKVVADFPSSPQAA
+737 
-752 AAQTYLAELSA
+752 
-763 VPAQEPPVNAEN
+763 
-775 LKLFVAAP
+775 
-783 AAPHQMLLLIPTGFD
+783 
-798 ANAIR
+798 
-803 NTMARIHSVEF
+803 
-814 ADKPLGLRPLPW
+814 
-826 NDNFELIVVDGF
+826 
-838 KSAAEALAYRDKI
+838 
-851 RRNPDLSKT
+851 
-860 LPMDR
+860 
-865 CVFWP
+865 
-870 ITVPNFS
+870 
-877 HLYRTKDEAAYRT
+877 
-890 FVQRNYGTL
+890 

>member
-56 IKELSDAHNDD
+56 IKELSDAHKDD

-113 NPSVFDAYLLMG
+113 NPAVFDAYLLMG

-132 LDAPASEAFSIVAR
+132 LDAPASEALSIVAR

-189 WDYRVHRIK
+189 WEYRVHRIK

-294 EPKNA
+294 EPKNG

-360 AQIDFDSAALVLP
+360 AQVDFDSAALVLP
-373 ATFMGR
+373 ATFTGR

-416 ERQFEAYAANL
+416 ELQFEAYAANL

-521 KDGTSDGDSDGTFGG
+521 KDG
-536 SADGKAG
+536 SADGESDG
-543 ASDGASDGNSGMLD
+543 ASDGASDGGSGGASDGKSGMLD

-569 YLKRIPRKAREL
+569 YLARIPRKAREL

-630 YALYRLHLGLKE
+630 YALYRLHLGLEE

-652 LLERFPDSE
+652 LMERFPDSE

-666 RRGNVPRAAEAVPEA
+666 RRGNVPRAAEAVPVA

-687 LRHAVSQRRWRDAL
+687 LRDAVSQRRWRDAL

-737 LRKVVADFPSSPQAA
+737 LRKVVADFPSSPQAV
-752 AAQTYLAELSA
+752 AAQTYITELSA
-763 VPAQEPPVNAEN
+763 IPAQEPPVNAEN

-803 NTMARIHSVEF
+803 NTLARIHSLDF

>member
-56 IKELSDAHNDD
+56 IKELSEAHKDD
-67 FTQLILLDD
+67 FSQLILLDD

-113 NPSVFDAYLLMG
+113 NPAVFDAYLLMG

-146 LSADPNQ
+146 LSEDPNQ

-173 AEPILYEVERK
+173 AEPILFEVERK

-198 ARMAISG
+198 ARMAIAG

-217 ASASAPR
+217 ASALAPR

-254 CLKAQPRD
+254 CLKSQPRD

-314 QWDEDDRAYGYY
+314 QWDEEDRAYGYY

-346 RHGALALERQAYAR
+346 RHGAMALERQAYAR
-360 AQIDFDSAALVLP
+360 AQVDFDSAALVLP
-373 ATFMGR
+373 ATYMGR

-395 LSLAELGDSLV
+395 LTLAELGDSLV
-406 RLSRRSDADL
+406 RLSLRSDADL
-416 ERQFEAYAANL
+416 ERQFEVYIANL
-427 KKADD
+427 KKAED

-437 QRRLVQLAEL
+437 QRRLAQLAEL

-502 SSEWMQQAASGDK
+502 SSEWMQQTASADK
-515 ASKSGS
+515 ASKPGS
-521 KDGTSDGDSDGTFGG
+521 TDGSPDSSTDSSTDS
-536 SADGKAG
+536 SADGK
-543 ASDGASDGNSGMLD
+543 SGMLD
-557 PEGPESRYLASY
+557 PEGPESRYRTSY
-569 YLKRIPRKAREL
+569 YLAQIPREAREL

-593 EVAAAYRDGMQDPPK
+593 DVAAAYRDGMQDPSK

-630 YALYRLHLGLKE
+630 YALFRLHLGLKE
-642 NLQADEAKKE
+642 NLQADEAKKV

-661 AAEIL
+661 AAAIL
-666 RRGNVPRAAEAVPEA
+666 RRGNAPREVESVSAA
-681 SAAFYA
+681 SAAFLA
-687 LRHAVSQRRWRDAL
+687 LRDAVTQRRWRDAL

-715 AAALLRA
+715 PASLLRA
-722 MALGGLDGRAAYADA
+722 MALGGLEGRAAYADA

-752 AAQTYLAELSA
+752 AAQTYLAELAA
-763 VPAQEPPVNAEN
+763 VPAQEPTVNAEN

-783 AAPHQMLLLIPTGFD
+783 AAPHQLLLLIPTGFD

-803 NTMARIHSVEF
+803 NTLARIHSVDF
-814 ADKPLGLRPLPW
+814 VDKPLGLRTLPW
-826 NDNFELIVVDGF
+826 NDNFELIIVDGF
-838 KSAAEALAYRDKI
+838 KSAAEALAYRDQI
-851 RRNPDLSKT
+851 RRNPELSKAI
-860 LPMDR
+860 PMER
-865 CVFWP
+865 SAFWP

>member
-7 VRLLAFGLLAAVA
+7 VRLLALGLLAAVA
-20 LGGCSRDK
+20 LGGCSRDR
-28 DRWLNKKYHELTAR
+28 DRWINKKYHLLTAR

-56 IKELSDAHNDD
+56 IKELSEAHKDD

-76 WSAAALNSPPYQKA
+76 WSVAALNSPPYQKA

-113 NPSVFDAYLLMG
+113 NPAVFDAYLLMG

-184 GVPKK
+184 GLPKK

-198 ARMAISG
+198 ARMAIAG

-217 ASASAPR
+217 ASALAPR

-254 CLKAQPRD
+254 CLKSQPRD

-314 QWDEDDRAYGYY
+314 QWDEEDRAYGYY

-346 RHGALALERQAYAR
+346 RHGAMALERQAYAR
-360 AQIDFDSAALVLP
+360 AQVDFDSAALVLP

-385 AKSLKALVDA
+385 AKSLKALVEA

-406 RLSRRSDADL
+406 RLSLRSDADL
-416 ERQFEAYAANL
+416 ERQFEVYIANL

-481 AAFRQKFGERPN
+481 ATFRQKFGERPN

-502 SSEWMQQAASGDK
+502 SSEWMQQTASANK
-515 ASKSGS
+515 ASKPDSSEGS
-521 KDGTSDGDSDGTFGG
+521 PDGSPDSSAEGKSD
-536 SADGKAG
+536 
-543 ASDGASDGNSGMLD
+543 MLES
-557 PEGPESRYLASY
+557 EGPESRYRVSY
-569 YLKRIPRKAREL
+569 YLDQIPRKAHEL

-593 EVAAAYRDGMQDPPK
+593 EVAAAYRDGMQEPSK
-608 AVSAYRSALRGCPDH
+608 AVAAYRSAVRGCPDH

-630 YALYRLHLGLKE
+630 YALYRLHLSLKE
-642 NLQADEAKKE
+642 NLQADETQKE

-661 AAEIL
+661 AAAIL
-666 RRGNVPRAAEAVPEA
+666 GRGNGPRAAEVIPVA
-681 SAAFYA
+681 SAAFLA
-687 LRHAVSQRRWRDAL
+687 LRDAVSQRRWRDAL
-701 RASEGVSWPESERA
+701 RAGEAISWPDSERA

-722 MALGGLDGRAAYADA
+722 MALGGLEGRAAYADA

-752 AAQTYLAELSA
+752 AAQTYLAELAA

-775 LKLFVAAP
+775 LKLFMAAP

-803 NTMARIHSVEF
+803 NTLARIHSVNF

-826 NDNFELIVVDGF
+826 NDNFELIIVDGF
-838 KSAAEALAYRDKI
+838 KSAAEALAYRDQI

-860 LPMDR
+860 LPMER
-865 CVFWP
+865 TAFWP

>member
-56 IKELSDAHNDD
+56 IKELSEAHKDD

-113 NPSVFDAYLLMG
+113 NPAVFDAYLLMG

-146 LSADPNQ
+146 LSEDPNQ

-173 AEPILYEVERK
+173 AEPILFEVERK

-198 ARMAISG
+198 ARMAIAG

-217 ASASAPR
+217 ASALAPR

-254 CLKAQPRD
+254 CLKSQPRD

-314 QWDEDDRAYGYY
+314 QWDEEDRAYGYY

-360 AQIDFDSAALVLP
+360 AQVDFDSAALVLP
-373 ATFMGR
+373 ATYMGR

-395 LSLAELGDSLV
+395 LTLAELGDSLV
-406 RLSRRSDADL
+406 RLSLRSDADL
-416 ERQFEAYAANL
+416 ERQFEAYAASL
-427 KKADD
+427 KKADE

-437 QRRLVQLAEL
+437 QRRLAQLAEL

-502 SSEWMQQAASGDK
+502 SSEWMQQTASADRP
-515 ASKSGS
+515 SKPGS
-521 KDGTSDGDSDGTFGG
+521 KDG
-536 SADGKAG
+536 SADGTSDD
-543 ASDGASDGNSGMLD
+543 ASDGASDSGMLES
-557 PEGPESRYLASY
+557 EGPESRYRASY
-569 YLKRIPRKAREL
+569 YLAQIPRKAREL

-593 EVAAAYRDGMQDPPK
+593 DVAAAYRDGMQDPSK

-642 NLQADEAKKE
+642 SLQADEAKKV

-661 AAEIL
+661 AAAIL
-666 RRGNVPRAAEAVPEA
+666 RRGSAPRQAETEPAA
-681 SAAFYA
+681 SAAFLA
-687 LRHAVSQRRWRDAL
+687 LRDAVTQRRWRDAL
-701 RASEGVSWPESERA
+701 RASEGVTWPESERA

-722 MALGGLDGRAAYADA
+722 MALGGLEGRAAYADA

-803 NTMARIHSVEF
+803 NTLARIHSVDF

-826 NDNFELIVVDGF
+826 NDNFELIIVDGF
-838 KSAAEALAYRDKI
+838 KSAAEALAYRDQI
-851 RRNPDLSKT
+851 RRNPELSKA

-865 CVFWP
+865 CAFWP

>member
-7 VRLLAFGLLAAVA
+7 VRLLALGMLAAVA
-20 LGGCSRDK
+20 LGGCSRDR
-28 DRWLNKKYHELTAR
+28 DRWLNKKYHLLTAR

-56 IKELSDAHNDD
+56 IKELSEAHNDD

-76 WSAAALNSPPYQKA
+76 WSSATLNSPPYQKA

-113 NPSVFDAYLLMG
+113 NPAVFDAYLLMG

-158 LERVELLA
+158 LERIELLA

-184 GVPKK
+184 DLPKK

-217 ASASAPR
+217 ASALAPR

-233 LAAQLFEKASEPER
+233 LAAQLYEKASEPER

-314 QWDEDDRAYGYY
+314 QWDEEDKAYGYY

-346 RHGALALERQAYAR
+346 RHGAMALERQAYAR
-360 AQIDFDSAALVLP
+360 AQVDFDSAALVLP
-373 ATFMGR
+373 ATYMGR

-385 AKSLKALVDA
+385 AKSLKALVEA
-395 LSLAELGDSLV
+395 LSMAELGDSLV
-406 RLSRRSDADL
+406 RLSLRSDADL
-416 ERQFEAYAANL
+416 ERQFEVYIANL

-502 SSEWMQQAASGDK
+502 SSEWMQQTASANK
-515 ASKSGS
+515 ASKPGS
-521 KDGTSDGDSDGTFGG
+521 REGSPDGSPDS
-536 SADGKAG
+536 SAEGKTG
-543 ASDGASDGNSGMLD
+543 K
-557 PEGPESRYLASY
+557 PEFDGPESRYRVSY
-569 YLKRIPRKAREL
+569 YLDQIPRKAHEL

-593 EVAAAYRDGMQDPPK
+593 EVAAAYRDGMQDPSK
-608 AVSAYRSALRGCPDH
+608 AVAAYRSAVRGCPDH

-630 YALYRLHLGLKE
+630 YALYRLHLSLKE
-642 NLQADEAKKE
+642 SLQADETQKE

-661 AAEIL
+661 AAAIL
-666 RRGNVPRAAEAVPEA
+666 RRGNGPRAAEVIPVA
-681 SAAFYA
+681 SAAFLA
-687 LRHAVSQRRWRDAL
+687 LRDAVSQRRWREAL

-722 MALGGLDGRAAYADA
+722 MALGGLEGRAAYADA
-737 LRKVVADFPSSPQAA
+737 LRKVVTDFPSSPQAA

-763 VPAQEPPVNAEN
+763 IPAQEPPVNAEN
-775 LKLFVAAP
+775 FKLFIAAP
-783 AAPHQMLLLIPTGFD
+783 SAPHQMLLLIPTGFD

-803 NTMARIHSVEF
+803 NTLARIHSVNF

-826 NDNFELIVVDGF
+826 NENFELIIVDGF
-838 KSAAEALAYRDKI
+838 KSAAEALAYRDQI

-860 LPMDR
+860 LPMER
-865 CVFWP
+865 TAFWP

>member
-56 IKELSDAHNDD
+56 IKELSEAHKDD

-113 NPSVFDAYLLMG
+113 NPAVFDAYLLMG

-146 LSADPNQ
+146 LSEDPNQ

-173 AEPILYEVERK
+173 AEPILFEVERK
-184 GVPKK
+184 GMPKK

-198 ARMAISG
+198 ARMAIAG

-224 ADLKARYAF
+224 ADLEARYAF
-233 LAAQLFEKASEPER
+233 LAAQLFEKASEPDR

-314 QWDEDDRAYGYY
+314 QWDEEDRAYGYY

-360 AQIDFDSAALVLP
+360 AQVDFDSAALVLP
-373 ATFMGR
+373 ATYVGR

-395 LSLAELGDSLV
+395 LTLAELGDSLV
-406 RLSRRSDADL
+406 RLSLRSDADL
-416 ERQFEAYAANL
+416 ERQFEAYAASL

-437 QRRLVQLAEL
+437 QRRLAQLAEL

-521 KDGTSDGDSDGTFGG
+521 KDGSPEGSSDG
-536 SADGKAG
+536 SADASAEGKT
-543 ASDGASDGNSGMLD
+543 GNTQ
-557 PEGPESRYLASY
+557 PEGPESRYRASY
-569 YLKRIPRKAREL
+569 YLAQIPRIAREL

-642 NLQADEAKKE
+642 NLQADEAKKV
-652 LLERFPDSE
+652 LLERFHDSE
-661 AAEIL
+661 AAGIL
-666 RRGNVPRAAEAVPEA
+666 RRGSAPRQAESIPVA
-681 SAAFYA
+681 SAAFLA
-687 LRHAVSQRRWRDAL
+687 LRDAVTQRRWRDAL
-701 RASEGVSWPESERA
+701 RASEGVTWPESERA

-737 LRKVVADFPSSPQAA
+737 LRKVVAYFPSSPQAA

-763 VPAQEPPVNAEN
+763 VPVPEPPVNAEN

-803 NTMARIHSVEF
+803 NTLARIHSVDF

-826 NDNFELIVVDGF
+826 NDNFELIIVDGF
-838 KSAAEALAYRDKI
+838 KSAAEALAYRDQI
-851 RRNPDLSKT
+851 RRNLELSKA

-865 CVFWP
+865 CAFWP

>member
-7 VRLLAFGLLAAVA
+7 VRLLALGLLAAVA
-20 LGGCSRDK
+20 LGGCSRDR
-28 DRWLNKKYHELTAR
+28 DRWLNKKYHLLTAR

-56 IKELSDAHNDD
+56 IKELSEAHKDD

-113 NPSVFDAYLLMG
+113 NPAVFDAYLLMG

-184 GVPKK
+184 GLPKK

-198 ARMAISG
+198 ARMAIAG

-217 ASASAPR
+217 ASALAPR

-314 QWDEDDRAYGYY
+314 QWDEEDRAYGYY

-346 RHGALALERQAYAR
+346 RHGAMALERQAYAR
-360 AQIDFDSAALVLP
+360 AQVDFDSAALVLP
-373 ATFMGR
+373 ATYMGR

-385 AKSLKALVDA
+385 AKSLKALVEA

-406 RLSRRSDADL
+406 RLSLRSDADL
-416 ERQFEAYAANL
+416 ERQFEVYIANL

-481 AAFRQKFGERPN
+481 ATFRQKFGERPN

-502 SSEWMQQAASGDK
+502 SSEWMQQTASANK
-515 ASKSGS
+515 ASKPDSSEGS
-521 KDGTSDGDSDGTFGG
+521 PDGSPDSSAEGKSD
-536 SADGKAG
+536 
-543 ASDGASDGNSGMLD
+543 MLES
-557 PEGPESRYLASY
+557 EGPESRYRVSY
-569 YLKRIPRKAREL
+569 YLDQIPRKAHEL

-593 EVAAAYRDGMQDPPK
+593 EVAAAYRDGMQEPSK
-608 AVSAYRSALRGCPDH
+608 AVAAYRSAVRGCPDH

-630 YALYRLHLGLKE
+630 YALYRLHLSLKE
-642 NLQADEAKKE
+642 NLQADETQKE

-661 AAEIL
+661 AAAIL
-666 RRGNVPRAAEAVPEA
+666 GRGNGPRAAEVIPVA
-681 SAAFYA
+681 SAAFLA
-687 LRHAVSQRRWRDAL
+687 LRDAVSQRRWRDAL

-722 MALGGLDGRAAYADA
+722 MALGGLEGRAAYADA

-752 AAQTYLAELSA
+752 AAQTYLAELAA

-803 NTMARIHSVEF
+803 NTLARIHSVNF

-826 NDNFELIVVDGF
+826 NDNFELIIVDGF
-838 KSAAEALAYRDKI
+838 KSAAEALAYRDQI

-860 LPMDR
+860 LPMER
-865 CVFWP
+865 TAFWP

>member
-7 VRLLAFGLLAAVA
+7 VRLLALGLLAAVA
-20 LGGCSRDK
+20 LGGCSRDR
-28 DRWLNKKYHELTAR
+28 DRWINKKYHLLTAR

-56 IKELSDAHNDD
+56 IKELSEAYKDD

-76 WSAAALNSPPYQKA
+76 WSVAALNSPPYQKA

-113 NPSVFDAYLLMG
+113 NPAVFDAYLLMG

-146 LSADPNQ
+146 LSEDPNQ

-184 GVPKK
+184 GLPKK

-198 ARMAISG
+198 ARMAIAG

-217 ASASAPR
+217 ASALAPR

-314 QWDEDDRAYGYY
+314 QWDEEDRAYGYY

-346 RHGALALERQAYAR
+346 RHGAMALERQAYAR
-360 AQIDFDSAALVLP
+360 AQVDFDSAALVLP

-385 AKSLKALVDA
+385 AKSLKALVEA

-406 RLSRRSDADL
+406 RLSLRSDADL
-416 ERQFEAYAANL
+416 ERQFEVYIANL

-481 AAFRQKFGERPN
+481 ATFRQKFGERPN

-502 SSEWMQQAASGDK
+502 SSEWMQQTASANK
-515 ASKSGS
+515 ASKPDSSEGS
-521 KDGTSDGDSDGTFGG
+521 PDGSPDS
-536 SADGKAG
+536 SAEGK
-543 ASDGASDGNSGMLD
+543 SGMLES
-557 PEGPESRYLASY
+557 EGPESRYRVSY
-569 YLKRIPRKAREL
+569 YLDQIPRKAHEL

-593 EVAAAYRDGMQDPPK
+593 EVAAAYRDGMQEPSK
-608 AVSAYRSALRGCPDH
+608 AVAAYRSAVRGCPDH

-630 YALYRLHLGLKE
+630 YALYRLHLSLKE
-642 NLQADEAKKE
+642 NLQADETQKE

-661 AAEIL
+661 AAAIL
-666 RRGNVPRAAEAVPEA
+666 GRGNGPRAAEVIPVA
-681 SAAFYA
+681 SAAFLA
-687 LRHAVSQRRWRDAL
+687 LRDAVSQRRWRDAL
-701 RASEGVSWPESERA
+701 RAGEAISWPDSERA

-722 MALGGLDGRAAYADA
+722 MALGGLEGRAAYADA

-752 AAQTYLAELSA
+752 AAQTYLAELAA

-775 LKLFVAAP
+775 LKLFIAAP

-803 NTMARIHSVEF
+803 NTLARIHSVNF

-826 NDNFELIVVDGF
+826 NDNFELIIVDGF
-838 KSAAEALAYRDKI
+838 KSAAEALAYRDQI

-860 LPMDR
+860 LPMER
-865 CVFWP
+865 TAFWP

>member
-56 IKELSDAHNDD
+56 IKELSEAHKDD

-113 NPSVFDAYLLMG
+113 NPAVFDAYLLMG

-146 LSADPNQ
+146 LSEDPNQ

-173 AEPILYEVERK
+173 AEPILFEVERK

-189 WDYRVHRIK
+189 WDYWVHRIK
-198 ARMAISG
+198 ARMAIAG

-224 ADLKARYAF
+224 ADLEARYAF
-233 LAAQLFEKASEPER
+233 LAAQLFEKASEPDR

-314 QWDEDDRAYGYY
+314 QWDEEDRAYGYY

-360 AQIDFDSAALVLP
+360 AQVDFDSAALVLP
-373 ATFMGR
+373 ATYMGR

-395 LSLAELGDSLV
+395 LTLAELGDSLV
-406 RLSRRSDADL
+406 RLSLRSDADL
-416 ERQFEAYAANL
+416 ERQFEAYAASL
-427 KKADD
+427 KKADE

-437 QRRLVQLAEL
+437 QRRLAQLAEL

-502 SSEWMQQAASGDK
+502 SSEWMQQTASGDK
-515 ASKSGS
+515 ASKPGS
-521 KDGTSDGDSDGTFGG
+521 KDG
-536 SADGKAG
+536 SADGTSDD
-543 ASDGASDGNSGMLD
+543 ASDGASDSGMLES
-557 PEGPESRYLASY
+557 EGPESRYRASY
-569 YLKRIPRKAREL
+569 YLAQIPRKAREL

-593 EVAAAYRDGMQDPPK
+593 DVAAAYRDGMQDPSK

-630 YALYRLHLGLKE
+630 YALYRLHLSLKE
-642 NLQADEAKKE
+642 NLQADESKKV

-661 AAEIL
+661 AAAIL
-666 RRGNVPRAAEAVPEA
+666 RRGSAPRQAETEPAA
-681 SAAFYA
+681 SAAFLA
-687 LRHAVSQRRWRDAL
+687 LRDAVTQRRWRDAL
-701 RASEGVSWPESERA
+701 RASEGVTWPESERA

-722 MALGGLDGRAAYADA
+722 MALGGLEGRAAYADA

-803 NTMARIHSVEF
+803 NTLARIHSVDF

-826 NDNFELIVVDGF
+826 NDNFELIIVDGF
-838 KSAAEALAYRDKI
+838 KSAAEALAYRDQI
-851 RRNPDLSKT
+851 RRNPELSKA

-865 CVFWP
+865 CAFWP

>member
-56 IKELSDAHNDD
+56 IKELSEAHKDD
-67 FTQLILLDD
+67 FSQLILLDD

-113 NPSVFDAYLLMG
+113 NPAVFDAYLLMG

-146 LSADPNQ
+146 LSEDPNQ

-173 AEPILYEVERK
+173 AEPILFEVERK

-198 ARMAISG
+198 ARMAIAG

-217 ASASAPR
+217 ASATAPR

-254 CLKAQPRD
+254 CLKSQPRD

-314 QWDEDDRAYGYY
+314 QWDEEDRAYGYY

-346 RHGALALERQAYAR
+346 RHGAMALERQAYAR
-360 AQIDFDSAALVLP
+360 AQVDFDSAALVLP
-373 ATFMGR
+373 ATYMGR

-395 LSLAELGDSLV
+395 LTLAELGDSLV
-406 RLSRRSDADL
+406 RLSLRSDADL
-416 ERQFEAYAANL
+416 ERQFEAYAASL
-427 KKADD
+427 KKADE

-437 QRRLVQLAEL
+437 QRRLAQLAEL

-502 SSEWMQQAASGDK
+502 SSEWMQQTASADK
-515 ASKSGS
+515 PSKPGS
-521 KDGTSDGDSDGTFGG
+521 TDGSPDSSTDSSTDS
-536 SADGKAG
+536 SADGK
-543 ASDGASDGNSGMLD
+543 SGMLD
-557 PEGPESRYLASY
+557 PEGPESRYRTSY
-569 YLKRIPRKAREL
+569 YLAQIPRGAREL

-593 EVAAAYRDGMQDPPK
+593 DVAAAYRDGMQDPSK

-623 PEAARWW
+623 SEAARWW

-642 NLQADEAKKE
+642 NLQADEAKKV

-661 AAEIL
+661 AAAIL
-666 RRGNVPRAAEAVPEA
+666 RRGNAPREVESVSAA
-681 SAAFYA
+681 SAAFLA
-687 LRHAVSQRRWRDAL
+687 LRDAVTQRRWRDAL

-715 AAALLRA
+715 PASLLRA
-722 MALGGLDGRAAYADA
+722 MALGGLEGRAAYADA

-783 AAPHQMLLLIPTGFD
+783 AAPHQLLLLIPTGFD

-803 NTMARIHSVEF
+803 NTLARIHSVDF
-814 ADKPLGLRPLPW
+814 VDKPLGLRTLPW
-826 NDNFELIVVDGF
+826 NDNFELIIVDGF
-838 KSAAEALAYRDKI
+838 KSAAEALAYRDQI
-851 RRNPDLSKT
+851 RRNPELSKAI
-860 LPMDR
+860 PMER
-865 CVFWP
+865 SAFWP

>member
-1 MRPIYL
+1 
-7 VRLLAFGLLAAVA
+7 
-20 LGGCSRDK
+20 
-28 DRWLNKKYHELTAR
+28 KKYHELTAR

-56 IKELSDAHNDD
+56 IKELSEAHKDD

-113 NPSVFDAYLLMG
+113 NPAVFDAYLLMG

-132 LDAPASEAFSIVAR
+132 LDAPASEAFSIVVR

-173 AEPILYEVERK
+173 AEPILFEVERK

-198 ARMAISG
+198 ARMAIAG

-314 QWDEDDRAYGYY
+314 QWDEEDRAYGYY

-360 AQIDFDSAALVLP
+360 AQVDFDSAALVLP
-373 ATFMGR
+373 ATYVGR

-395 LSLAELGDSLV
+395 LTLAELGDSLV
-406 RLSRRSDADL
+406 RLSLRSDADL
-416 ERQFEAYAANL
+416 ERQFEVYIANL
-427 KKADD
+427 KKAED

-437 QRRLVQLAEL
+437 QRRLAQLAEL

-502 SSEWMQQAASGDK
+502 SSEWMQQATSGDK

-521 KDGTSDGDSDGTFGG
+521 KDG
-536 SADGKAG
+536 SADGASDGSPDG
-543 ASDGASDGNSGMLD
+543 ASDGASDSGMLES
-557 PEGPESRYLASY
+557 EGPESRYRASY
-569 YLKRIPRKAREL
+569 YLAQIPREAREL

-593 EVAAAYRDGMQDPPK
+593 DVAAAYRDGMQDPSK

-642 NLQADEAKKE
+642 NLQADEAKKV
-652 LLERFPDSE
+652 LLERFPGSE
-661 AAEIL
+661 AAEIV
-666 RRGNVPRAAEAVPEA
+666 RRGSAPREVEAVPAA
-681 SAAFYA
+681 SAAFLA
-687 LRHAVSQRRWRDAL
+687 LRDAVTQRRWRDAL

-722 MALGGLDGRAAYADA
+722 MALGGLEGRSAYADA

-752 AAQTYLAELSA
+752 AAQTYLAELAA
-763 VPAQEPPVNAEN
+763 VPAQEPTVNAEN

-803 NTMARIHSVEF
+803 NTLARIHSVDF

-826 NDNFELIVVDGF
+826 NDNFELIIVDGF
-838 KSAAEALAYRDKI
+838 KSAAEALAYRDQS
-851 RRNPDLSKT
+851 RRNPELSKA
-860 LPMDR
+860 LPMER
-865 CVFWP
+865 STFWP

>member
-7 VRLLAFGLLAAVA
+7 VRLLALGLLAAVA
-20 LGGCSRDK
+20 LGGCSRDR
-28 DRWLNKKYHELTAR
+28 DRWLNKKYHLLTAR

-56 IKELSDAHNDD
+56 IKELSEAHKDD

-113 NPSVFDAYLLMG
+113 NPAVFDAYLLMG

-184 GVPKK
+184 GLPKK

-198 ARMAISG
+198 ARMAIAG

-217 ASASAPR
+217 ASALAPR

-254 CLKAQPRD
+254 CLKSQPRD

-314 QWDEDDRAYGYY
+314 QWDEEDRAYGYY

-346 RHGALALERQAYAR
+346 RHGAMALERQAYAR
-360 AQIDFDSAALVLP
+360 AQVDFDSAALVLP

-385 AKSLKALVDA
+385 AKSLKALVEA

-406 RLSRRSDADL
+406 RLSLRSDADL
-416 ERQFEAYAANL
+416 ERQFEVYIANL
-427 KKADD
+427 KKAED

-481 AAFRQKFGERPN
+481 ATFRQKFGERPN

-502 SSEWMQQAASGDK
+502 SSEWMQQTASANK
-515 ASKSGS
+515 ASKPDSSEGS
-521 KDGTSDGDSDGTFGG
+521 PDGSPDSSAEGKSD
-536 SADGKAG
+536 
-543 ASDGASDGNSGMLD
+543 MLES
-557 PEGPESRYLASY
+557 EGPESRYRVSY
-569 YLKRIPRKAREL
+569 YLDQIPRKAHEL

-593 EVAAAYRDGMQDPPK
+593 EVAAAYRDGMQEPSK
-608 AVSAYRSALRGCPDH
+608 AVAAYRSAVRGCPDH

-630 YALYRLHLGLKE
+630 YALYRLHLSLKE
-642 NLQADEAKKE
+642 NLQADETQKE

-661 AAEIL
+661 AAAIL
-666 RRGNVPRAAEAVPEA
+666 GRGNGPRAAEVIPVA
-681 SAAFYA
+681 SAAFLA
-687 LRHAVSQRRWRDAL
+687 LRDAVSQRRWRDAL
-701 RASEGVSWPESERA
+701 RAGEAISWPDSERA

-722 MALGGLDGRAAYADA
+722 MALGGLEGRAAYADA

-752 AAQTYLAELSA
+752 AAQTYLAELAA

-775 LKLFVAAP
+775 FKLFIAAP

-803 NTMARIHSVEF
+803 NTLARIHSVNF

-826 NDNFELIVVDGF
+826 NDNFELIIVDGF
-838 KSAAEALAYRDKI
+838 KSAAEALAYRDQI

-860 LPMDR
+860 LPLER
-865 CVFWP
+865 TAFWP

>member
-1 MRPIYL
+1 MSPIYL

-20 LGGCSRDK
+20 LWGCSRDK

-56 IKELSDAHNDD
+56 IKELSEAHKDD

-113 NPSVFDAYLLMG
+113 NPAVFDAYLLMG

-146 LSADPNQ
+146 LSEDPNQ

-173 AEPILYEVERK
+173 AEPILFEVERK
-184 GVPKK
+184 GMPKK

-198 ARMAISG
+198 ARMAIAG

-224 ADLKARYAF
+224 ADLEARYAF
-233 LAAQLFEKASEPER
+233 FAAQLFEKASEPDR

-272 RSLNGGGVNP
+272 RSLNGGGVNQ

-314 QWDEDDRAYGYY
+314 QWDEEDRAYGYY

-360 AQIDFDSAALVLP
+360 AQVDFDSAALVLP
-373 ATFMGR
+373 ATYVGR

-395 LSLAELGDSLV
+395 LTLAELGDSLV
-406 RLSRRSDADL
+406 RLSLRSDADL
-416 ERQFEAYAANL
+416 ERQFEAYAASL

-437 QRRLVQLAEL
+437 QRRLAQLAEL

-459 AAGGAAGGG
+459 AASGAAGGG
-468 WAVYAPALRAKGA
+468 LAVYAPALRAKGA

-521 KDGTSDGDSDGTFGG
+521 KDGSPEGSSDG
-536 SADGKAG
+536 SADASAEGKT
-543 ASDGASDGNSGMLD
+543 GNTQ
-557 PEGPESRYLASY
+557 PEGPESRYRASY
-569 YLKRIPRKAREL
+569 YLAQIPRIAREL

-642 NLQADEAKKE
+642 NLQADEAKKV
-652 LLERFPDSE
+652 LLERFPYSE
-661 AAEIL
+661 AAGIL
-666 RRGNVPRAAEAVPEA
+666 RRGSAPRQAESIPVA
-681 SAAFYA
+681 SAAFLA
-687 LRHAVSQRRWRDAL
+687 LRDAVTQRRWRDAL
-701 RASEGVSWPESERA
+701 RASEGVTWPESERA

-737 LRKVVADFPSSPQAA
+737 LRKVVAYFPSSPQAA

-763 VPAQEPPVNAEN
+763 VPVPEPPVNAEN

-803 NTMARIHSVEF
+803 NTLARIHSVDF

-826 NDNFELIVVDGF
+826 NDNFELIIVDGF
-838 KSAAEALAYRDKI
+838 KSAAEALAYRDQI
-851 RRNPDLSKT
+851 RRNLELSKA

-865 CVFWP
+865 CAFWP

-877 HLYRTKDEAAYRT
+877 HLYRIKDEAAYRT

>member
-56 IKELSDAHNDD
+56 IKELSEAHKDD
-67 FTQLILLDD
+67 FSQLILLDD

-113 NPSVFDAYLLMG
+113 NPAVFDAYLLMG

-146 LSADPNQ
+146 LSEDPNQ

-173 AEPILYEVERK
+173 AEPILFEVERK

-198 ARMAISG
+198 ARMAIAG

-217 ASASAPR
+217 ASATAPR

-314 QWDEDDRAYGYY
+314 QWDEEDRAYGYY

-346 RHGALALERQAYAR
+346 RHGAMALERQAYAR
-360 AQIDFDSAALVLP
+360 AQVDFDSAALVLP
-373 ATFMGR
+373 ATYMGR

-395 LSLAELGDSLV
+395 LTLAELGDSLV
-406 RLSRRSDADL
+406 RLSLRSDADL
-416 ERQFEAYAANL
+416 ERQFEVYIANL
-427 KKADD
+427 KKAED

-437 QRRLVQLAEL
+437 QRRLAQLAEL

-502 SSEWMQQAASGDK
+502 SSEWMQQTASADK
-515 ASKSGS
+515 ASKPGS
-521 KDGTSDGDSDGTFGG
+521 TDGSLDG
-536 SADGKAG
+536 SADGSPGTSDG
-543 ASDGASDGNSGMLD
+543 ASDGASDGKSGMLD
-557 PEGPESRYLASY
+557 PEGPESRYRTSY
-569 YLKRIPRKAREL
+569 YLAQIPREAREL

-593 EVAAAYRDGMQDPPK
+593 DVAAAYRDGMQDPSK

-630 YALYRLHLGLKE
+630 YALFRLHLGLKE
-642 NLQADEAKKE
+642 NLQADEAKKV

-661 AAEIL
+661 AAAIL
-666 RRGNVPRAAEAVPEA
+666 RRGNAPREVESVSAA
-681 SAAFYA
+681 SAAFLA
-687 LRHAVSQRRWRDAL
+687 LRDAVTQRRWRDAL

-715 AAALLRA
+715 PAYLLRA
-722 MALGGLDGRAAYADA
+722 MALGGLEGRAAYADA

-752 AAQTYLAELSA
+752 AAQTYLAELAA
-763 VPAQEPPVNAEN
+763 VPAQEPTVNAEN

-783 AAPHQMLLLIPTGFD
+783 SAPHQLLLLIPTGFD

-803 NTMARIHSVEF
+803 NTLARIHSVDF
-814 ADKPLGLRPLPW
+814 ADKPLGLRTLPW
-826 NDNFELIVVDGF
+826 NDNFELIIVDGF
-838 KSAAEALAYRDKI
+838 KSAAEALAYRDQI
-851 RRNPDLSKT
+851 RRNPELSKAI
-860 LPMDR
+860 PMER
-865 CVFWP
+865 SAFWP

>member
-56 IKELSDAHNDD
+56 IKELSEAHKDD

-113 NPSVFDAYLLMG
+113 NPAVFDAYLLMG

-184 GVPKK
+184 GLPKK

-314 QWDEDDRAYGYY
+314 QWEEDDKAYGYY

-346 RHGALALERQAYAR
+346 RHGAMALERQVYAR
-360 AQIDFDSAALVLP
+360 AQVDFDSAALVLP
-373 ATFMGR
+373 ATYVGR

-385 AKSLKALVDA
+385 AKSLKALVEA

-406 RLSRRSDADL
+406 RLSLRSDADL
-416 ERQFEAYAANL
+416 ERQFEAYAASL
-427 KKADD
+427 KKADE

-437 QRRLVQLAEL
+437 QRRLAQLAEL

-502 SSEWMQQAASGDK
+502 SSEWMQQTSSADK
-515 ASKSGS
+515 ASKPGS
-521 KDGTSDGDSDGTFGG
+521 KDGSPDG
-536 SADGKAG
+536 AA
-543 ASDGASDGNSGMLD
+543 DGASDGSADGAADGASDSGMLEF
-557 PEGPESRYLASY
+557 EGPESRYRTSY
-569 YLKRIPRKAREL
+569 YLAQIPRKAHEL

-593 EVAAAYRDGMQDPPK
+593 EVAAAYRDGMQDPSK
-608 AVSAYRSALRGCPDH
+608 AVAAYRSALRGCPDH
-623 PEAARWW
+623 REAARWW

-642 NLQADEAKKE
+642 NLQAEEAKKE
-652 LLERFPDSE
+652 LLERFPGSE

-666 RRGNVPRAAEAVPEA
+666 RRGSAPRAAEAVPAA
-681 SAAFYA
+681 SAAFLA
-687 LRHAVSQRRWRDAL
+687 LRDAVSQRRWRDAL
-701 RASEGVSWPESERA
+701 RASEGVSWSEAERA
-715 AAALLRA
+715 PAALLRA
-722 MALGGLDGRAAYADA
+722 MALGGLEGRVAYADA
-737 LRKVVADFPSSPQAA
+737 LRKVVADFPTSPQAA

-763 VPAQEPPVNAEN
+763 IPKQEPPVNAEN

-783 AAPHQMLLLIPTGFD
+783 AAPHQLLLLIPTGFD

-803 NTMARIHSVEF
+803 NTMARIHSVDF
-814 ADKPLGLRPLPW
+814 ADKPLGLRTLPW
-826 NDNFELIVVDGF
+826 NDNFELIIVDGF
-838 KSAAEALAYRDKI
+838 KSAAEALAYRDQI
-851 RRNPDLSKT
+851 RRNPELSKA
-860 LPMDR
+860 LPMER
-865 CVFWP
+865 SAFWP

>member
-56 IKELSDAHNDD
+56 IKELSEAHKDD
-67 FTQLILLDD
+67 FSQLILLDD

-113 NPSVFDAYLLMG
+113 NPAVFDAYLLMG

-146 LSADPNQ
+146 LSEDPNQ

-173 AEPILYEVERK
+173 AEPILFEVERK

-198 ARMAISG
+198 ARMAIAG

-217 ASASAPR
+217 ASATAPR

-254 CLKAQPRD
+254 CLKSQPRD

-314 QWDEDDRAYGYY
+314 QWDEEDRAYGYY

-346 RHGALALERQAYAR
+346 RHGAMALERQAYAR
-360 AQIDFDSAALVLP
+360 AQVDFDSAALVLP
-373 ATFMGR
+373 ATYMGR

-395 LSLAELGDSLV
+395 LTLAELGDSLV
-406 RLSRRSDADL
+406 RLSLRSDADL
-416 ERQFEAYAANL
+416 ERQFEVYIANL
-427 KKADD
+427 KKAED

-437 QRRLVQLAEL
+437 QRRLAQLAEL

-468 WAVYAPALRAKGA
+468 WAVYAPALRATGA
-481 AAFRQKFGERPN
+481 AAFRQKVGERPN

-502 SSEWMQQAASGDK
+502 SSEWMQQTASADK
-515 ASKSGS
+515 ASKPGS
-521 KDGTSDGDSDGTFGG
+521 TDGSPDSSTDS
-536 SADGKAG
+536 SADGK
-543 ASDGASDGNSGMLD
+543 SGMLD
-557 PEGPESRYLASY
+557 PEGPESRYRTSY
-569 YLKRIPRKAREL
+569 YLAQIPREAREL

-593 EVAAAYRDGMQDPPK
+593 DVAAAYRDGMQDPSK

-630 YALYRLHLGLKE
+630 YALFRLHLGLKE
-642 NLQADEAKKE
+642 NLQADEAKKV

-661 AAEIL
+661 AAAIL
-666 RRGNVPRAAEAVPEA
+666 RRGNAPREVESVSAA
-681 SAAFYA
+681 SAAFLA
-687 LRHAVSQRRWRDAL
+687 LRDAVTQRRWRDAL

-715 AAALLRA
+715 PASLLRA
-722 MALGGLDGRAAYADA
+722 MALGGLEGRAAYADA

-752 AAQTYLAELSA
+752 AAQTYLAELAA
-763 VPAQEPPVNAEN
+763 VPAQEPTVNAEN

-783 AAPHQMLLLIPTGFD
+783 SAPHQLLLLIPTGFD

-803 NTMARIHSVEF
+803 NTLARIHSVDF
-814 ADKPLGLRPLPW
+814 ADKPLGLRTLPW
-826 NDNFELIVVDGF
+826 NDNFELIIVDGF
-838 KSAAEALAYRDKI
+838 KSAAEALAYRDQI
-851 RRNPDLSKT
+851 RRNPELSKAI
-860 LPMDR
+860 PMER
-865 CVFWP
+865 SAFWP

>member
-7 VRLLAFGLLAAVA
+7 VRLLALGLLAAVA
-20 LGGCSRDK
+20 LGGCSRDR
-28 DRWLNKKYHELTAR
+28 DRWLNKKYHLLTAR

-56 IKELSDAHNDD
+56 IKELSEAHKDD

-76 WSAAALNSPPYQKA
+76 WSVAALNSPPYQKA

-113 NPSVFDAYLLMG
+113 NPAVFDAYLLMG

-184 GVPKK
+184 GLPKK

-198 ARMAISG
+198 ARMAIAG

-217 ASASAPR
+217 ASALAPR

-254 CLKAQPRD
+254 CLKSQPRD

-314 QWDEDDRAYGYY
+314 QWDEEDRAYGYY

-346 RHGALALERQAYAR
+346 RHGAMALERQAYAR
-360 AQIDFDSAALVLP
+360 AQVDFDSAALVLP
-373 ATFMGR
+373 ATYMGR

-385 AKSLKALVDA
+385 AKSLKALVEA

-406 RLSRRSDADL
+406 RLSLRSDADL
-416 ERQFEAYAANL
+416 ERQFEVYIANL

-437 QRRLVQLAEL
+437 QRRLAQLAEL

-481 AAFRQKFGERPN
+481 ATFRQKFGERPN

-502 SSEWMQQAASGDK
+502 SSEWMQQTASANK
-515 ASKSGS
+515 ASKPDSSEGS
-521 KDGTSDGDSDGTFGG
+521 PDGSPDSSAEGKSD
-536 SADGKAG
+536 
-543 ASDGASDGNSGMLD
+543 MLES
-557 PEGPESRYLASY
+557 EGPESRYRVSY
-569 YLKRIPRKAREL
+569 YLDQIPRKAHEL

-593 EVAAAYRDGMQDPPK
+593 EVAAAYRDGMQEPSK
-608 AVSAYRSALRGCPDH
+608 AVAAYRSAVRGCPDH

-630 YALYRLHLGLKE
+630 YALYRLHLSLKE
-642 NLQADEAKKE
+642 NLQADETQKE

-661 AAEIL
+661 AAAIL
-666 RRGNVPRAAEAVPEA
+666 GRGNGPRAAEVIPVA
-681 SAAFYA
+681 SAAFLA
-687 LRHAVSQRRWRDAL
+687 LRDAVSQRRWRDAL

-722 MALGGLDGRAAYADA
+722 MALGGLEGRAAYADA

-752 AAQTYLAELSA
+752 AAQTYLAELAA

-775 LKLFVAAP
+775 FKLFIAAP

-803 NTMARIHSVEF
+803 NTLARIHSVNF

-826 NDNFELIVVDGF
+826 NDNFELIIVDGF
-838 KSAAEALAYRDKI
+838 KSAAEALAYRDQI

-860 LPMDR
+860 LPMER
-865 CVFWP
+865 TAFWP